1 MEATEFAP
9 QMTFGRPSRAALSD
23 NLYRTGVIVR
33 HTFTEAI
40 VQPIYSL
47 VLGLVA
53 AVLVIF
59 GVLPFFTLGEDT
71 KMFLAVGL
79 DVVLVGVLVS
89 TLFATSRTVFD
100 EIEDRT
106 MLTLMSKPVHKWEVL
121 VGKYL
126 GILLASLL
134 SIAILGAILAA
145 ALYLRIP
152 TDHQLRV
159 LSADDRELKQISD
172 LRWMHIYGG
181 LLPSLVLTWL
191 QVAVLAAVG
200 VALSTRFSL
209 VVNLPAVIL
218 LYIAGNLVRFLF
230 PLSTGSGTVMANR
243 SLPLKVAVYLASLFV
258 PFLQVFDLRPLTVYT
273 TIRVAGTAYAADP
286 LGVYPSTIWLNVFLA
301 ALYAV
306 AFSAF
311 ALSLG
316 MWSFEGRELGGNE
329 G

>member
-1 MEATEFAP
+1 M
-9 QMTFGRPSRAALSD
+9 
-23 NLYRTGVIVR
+23 YRTYVIIR
-33 HTFTEAI
+33 HTFLESV

-47 VLGLVA
+47 VLALA
-53 AVLVIF
+53 AAILIIF

-79 DVVLVGVLVS
+79 DIVLVAVLVS

-106 MLTLMSKPVHKWEVL
+106 MLTLMSKPIYKWEVL

-126 GILLASLL
+126 GIILSAAVAIALLGGLLALC
-134 SIAILGAILAA
+134 
-145 ALYLRIP
+145 LYLRIP
-152 TDHQLRV
+152 GDHQLRV
-159 LSADDRELKQISD
+159 TSADDREIKQIYD

-191 QVAVLAAVG
+191 QVSVLAAVG

-230 PLSTGSGTVMANR
+230 PMSHGSGTVLADR
-243 SLPLKVAVYLASLFV
+243 SPVVKAIVYLASLV
-258 PFLQVFDLRPLTVYT
+258 IPFLATFDLRPLTVYT
-273 TIRVAGTAYAADP
+273 NIRVAGTAYAGDP
-286 LGVYPSTIWLNVFLA
+286 LGVNPSTIWAYVAVA
-301 ALYAV
+301 ALYAA

-311 ALSLG
+311 ALSVG
-316 MWSFEGRELGGNE
+316 MWSFQGRELGGNE

>member
-1 MEATEFAP
+1 M
-9 QMTFGRPSRAALSD
+9 
-23 NLYRTGVIVR
+23 YRTYVIVR
-33 HTFTEAI
+33 HTFLEAI

-47 VLGLVA
+47 VLALAA
-53 AVLVIF
+53 AVLIVY

-71 KMFLAVGL
+71 KMYLSVGL
-79 DVVLVGVLVS
+79 DIVLVGVLIS

-106 MLTLMSKPVHKWEVL
+106 MLTLMSKPVFKWEVL

-126 GILLASLL
+126 GIVLSAAVAVVALGGLLALC
-134 SIAILGAILAA
+134 
-145 ALYLRIP
+145 LYLRIP
-152 TDHQLRV
+152 GDHQLRT
-159 LSADDRELKQISD
+159 LSADDREIKQIAD

-191 QVAVLAAVG
+191 QVSVLAAIG

-230 PLSTGSGTVMANR
+230 PMSADSGTVMAHR
-243 SLPLKVAVYLASLFV
+243 PAVVKAVVYIASLVV
-258 PFLQVFDLRPLTVYT
+258 PFLATFDLRPLTVYT
-273 TIRVAGTAYAADP
+273 TIKVAGTAYAYDP
-286 LGVYPSTIWLNVFLA
+286 LGVAPHVIWGYVALA

-306 AFSAF
+306 TFSAF
-311 ALSLG
+311 ALSVG
-316 MWSFEGRELGGNE
+316 MWSFQGRELGGNE

>member
-1 MEATEFAP
+1 M
-9 QMTFGRPSRAALSD
+9 
-23 NLYRTGVIVR
+23 YRTYVIIR
-33 HTFTEAI
+33 HTFLEALF
-40 VQPIYSL
+40 QPIYSL
-47 VLGLVA
+47 VLVLAA
-53 AVLVIF
+53 AVLIVF

-79 DVVLVGVLVS
+79 DVVLVAVLVS

-106 MLTLMSKPVHKWEVL
+106 MLTLMSKPVLKWEVL

-126 GILLASLL
+126 GIVIAALL
-134 SIAILGAILAA
+134 SILVLGGLLAVC
-145 ALYLRIP
+145 LYLRIP
-152 TDHQLRV
+152 GDHQLRS
-159 LSADDRELKQISD
+159 LSADDREIKQIAD

-181 LLPSLVLTWL
+181 LFPSLVLTWL
-191 QVAVLAAVG
+191 QVSVLAAIG

-218 LYIAGNLVRFLF
+218 IYIAGNLMRFLF
-230 PLSTGSGTVMANR
+230 PMTAGTGTVMANR
-243 SLPLKVAVYLASLFV
+243 SPVVKAVVYLASLAV
-258 PFLQVFDLRPLTVYT
+258 PFLATFDLRPLTVYAT
-273 TIRVAGTAYAADP
+273 VRVAGTAYAADP
-286 LGVYPSTIWLNVFLA
+286 LGVNPSTIWGYVFVA
-301 ALYAV
+301 ALYAA

-316 MWSFEGRELGGNE
+316 MWSFQGRELGGNE

>member
-1 MEATEFAP
+1 M
-9 QMTFGRPSRAALSD
+9 
-23 NLYRTGVIVR
+23 YRTYVIVR
-33 HTFTEAI
+33 HTFIESLL
-40 VQPIYSL
+40 QPIYSL
-47 VLGLVA
+47 VLVLAA
-53 AVLVIF
+53 AVLIVF

-79 DVVLVGVLVS
+79 DVVLVAVLVS

-106 MLTLMSKPVHKWEVL
+106 MLTLMSKPVYKWEVL

-126 GILLASLL
+126 GIILSALLAIALL
-134 SIAILGAILAA
+134 GGLMALC
-145 ALYLRIP
+145 LYLRIP
-152 TDHQLRV
+152 GDHQLQTR
-159 LSADDRELKQISD
+159 SPDDREIKQISD

-191 QVAVLAAVG
+191 QVSVLAAVG

-218 LYIAGNLVRFLF
+218 FYIAGNLMRFLF
-230 PLSTGSGTVMANR
+230 PLAAGSGTVMADR
-243 SLPLKVAVYLASLFV
+243 PWVVKAVVYLASLLL
-258 PFLQVFDLRPLTVYT
+258 PFLATFDLRPLTVYT
-273 TIRVAGTAYAADP
+273 TIKVAGTAYAADP
-286 LGVYPSTIWLNVFLA
+286 LGVSVATLWGYVAVA

-306 AFSAF
+306 TFSAF
-311 ALSLG
+311 ALSVG
-316 MWSFEGRELGGNE
+316 MWSFQGRELGGNE

>member
-1 MEATEFAP
+1 M
-9 QMTFGRPSRAALSD
+9 
-23 NLYRTGVIVR
+23 YRTYVIVR
-33 HTFTEAI
+33 HTFVESL

-47 VLGLVA
+47 VLVLA
-53 AVLVIF
+53 AVVLVVF

-71 KMFLAVGL
+71 KMFLGVGL
-79 DVVLVGVLVS
+79 DVVLVSVLVS

-106 MLTLMSKPVHKWEVL
+106 MLTLMSKPVLKWEVL

-126 GILLASLL
+126 GI
-134 SIAILGAILAA
+134 IAAAAVAITVLGVLLGAC
-145 ALYLRIP
+145 LYLRIP
-152 TDHQLRV
+152 GDHQLRS
-159 LSADDRELKQISD
+159 LSADDREIKQIAD

-191 QVAVLAAVG
+191 QVSVLAAIG

-218 LYIAGNLVRFLF
+218 FYIAGNLVRFLF
-230 PLSTGSGTVMANR
+230 PMADASGTVMAHR
-243 SLPLKVAVYLASLFV
+243 PAVVKAVVYAASELL
-258 PFLQVFDLRPLTVYT
+258 PFLAAFDLRPLTVYA
-273 TIRVAGTAYAADP
+273 TIRVSGTAYAADP
-286 LGVYPSTIWLNVFLA
+286 LGVSPSTIWGYVAVA
-301 ALYAV
+301 ALYAA

-311 ALSLG
+311 ALSVG
-316 MWSFEGRELGGNE
+316 MWSFQGRELGGNE